1 VAALI
6 DSSVIVA
13 VERGLVPGESLID
26 QPLIIAAITASE
38 LLQGVHG
45 ADAARRPRREA
56 FVEGILASATVLSF
70 DLVVARV
77 HARIRHELA
86 RAGQTIGA
94 LDLMIGSTAL
104 AHGLAVA
111 THNIREFERI
121 PGLTLLSM

>member
-1 VAALI
+1 VAAVI
-6 DSSVIVA
+6 DSSVLVA
-13 VERGLVPGESLID
+13 IERGLIPGEGVID

-56 FVEGILASATVLSF
+56 FVEGVLARSTVLAF

-77 HARIRHELA
+77 HSRIRHELA
-86 RAGQTIGA
+86 RSGNAIGA

-111 THNIREFERI
+111 THNIREFQRI
-121 PGLTLLSM
+121 PGLTLLTL